1 MYLDDPHLEQRL
13 SRFEAQLDRFS
24 LVLHQWQESQDRPP
38 AADAHDLDGRIRM
51 IEQTLDR
58 EALAMRQLHEEPLRQ
73 LQEQAASLRDLC
85 ATASISVNGLG
96 EAEARL
102 MALQANVQL
111 ALSDLSRSVEALVT
125 NLQVGAPS
133 AVSVPSSA
141 APWPL
146 DRVVHLHDELRRSEN
161 GGEAGSPGEL
171 PRREPGKGSL
181 LGISGPGS
189 ETKPALA
196 NSVRV
201 IDSAAGVEPGNP
213 AAAESL
219 WRQHKPLFVAGG
231 VIAAVLLV
239 VGLAG
244 WIESRLNAAA
254 TRVAAAEREVAKT
267 TELASR
273 EAAAARRDADRQIT
287 EARQLAQRAETVG
300 SILTAPD
307 LVRLNLTAAGSDRSS
322 AQVLWSRTR
331 GLVLSGSR
339 LPAAPPEATYQLWLV
354 TGAEPVS
361 AGLFVPDATGKASL
375 VVDVPPRVVGP
386 VVGASVTVEP
396 RGGRLAPSGP
406 TLLARF
412 P

>member
-24 LVLHQWQESQDRPP
+24 LVLHQWQETQDRPP
-38 AADAHDLDGRIRM
+38 AANASDLDGRIRV

-58 EALAMRQLHEEPLRQ
+58 EALAVRQLHEEPLRQ

-111 ALSDLSRSVEALVT
+111 ALSDLSHSVEALVT

-141 APWPL
+141 AAWPL

-161 GGEAGSPGEL
+161 GGEAGSPAVA
-171 PRREPGKGSL
+171 K
-181 LGISGPGS
+181 
-189 ETKPALA
+189 
-196 NSVRV
+196 SVRV
-201 IDSAAGVEPGNP
+201 FDSAAGVEPGNP
-213 AAAESL
+213 QAAESL
-219 WRQHKPLFVAGG
+219 WRQHRPLFVAGG

-239 VGLAG
+239 IGLAG
-244 WIESRLNAAA
+244 RIESRLNAAA

-300 SILTAPD
+300 AVLTAPD

-375 VVDVPPRVVGP
+375 VVDIPPRVIGP
-386 VVGASVTVEP
+386 VIGASVTVEP